1 MIGVIT
7 DTVLTLI
14 GSAIGFFF
22 SKHIPE
28 KWADSV
34 MKGLALCVV
43 FIGIAGSLE
52 VNKVLS
58 VVVSMLIGTLLG
70 SWIDI
75 DGKLE
80 KLSAK
85 FNKKF
90 KTEPGKVSIAQGF
103 VDGCVIT
110 CVGAMTAV
118 GCLKAGLEGDNN
130 ILIMKAMLDSVTMLV
145 VATSMGLG
153 AVFTAA
159 FILPFETLLV
169 VLSRFLEPVLTDGVI
184 ADMGC
189 TGSLLII
196 AIGFNLMGIT
206 KIKISN
212 YLIAIFLPIGIT
224 PLVEWI
230 TGL

>member
-85 FNKKF
+85 FEEEVSASLF
-90 KTEPGKVSIAQGF
+90 K
-103 VDGCVIT
+103 
-110 CVGAMTAV
+110 
-118 GCLKAGLEGDNN
+118 EGE
-130 ILIMKAMLDSVTMLV
+130 
-145 VATSMGLG
+145 
-153 AVFTAA
+153 
-159 FILPFETLLV
+159 LPFK
-169 VLSRFLEPVLTDGVI
+169 
-184 ADMGC
+184 
-189 TGSLLII
+189 
-196 AIGFNLMGIT
+196 NLA
-206 KIKISN
+206 
-212 YLIAIFLPIGIT
+212 L
-224 PLVEWI
+224 
-230 TGL
+230 